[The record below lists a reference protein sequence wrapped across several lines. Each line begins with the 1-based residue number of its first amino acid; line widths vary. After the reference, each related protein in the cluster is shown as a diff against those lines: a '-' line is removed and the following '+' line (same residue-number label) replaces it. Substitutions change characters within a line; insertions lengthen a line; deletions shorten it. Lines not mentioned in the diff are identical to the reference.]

1 MDFTGI
7 FQGLSMNY
15 ATGKQTAS
23 FELNEDAREAFQD
36 LKGCEK
42 LTIQIK
48 KYRKKRSL
56 DANAY
61 YWVLVSKLG
70 KVLDMANPEV
80 HNIALIRYGQP
91 WIIDGKSVFTT
102 IPDTEDAEN
111 QVRYAVNYHLQPTS
125 QVREGNDNVMYRTYR
140 LLRGSHTYNTGTGY
154 ATKSRKQLTVNARE
168 HAYSNGTLKKGTRV
182 TCKDVRKVGS
192 DIWIKIPSGWIA
204 AYYGGKKYV
213 G

>member
-140 LLRGSHTYNTGTGY
+140 LLRGSHTYNTEKLNIYDAVEQSKNDARTGEMPVVMH
-154 ATKSRKQLTVNARE
+154 RKNRKEWL
-168 HAYSNGTLKKGTRV
+168 V
-182 TCKDVRKVGS
+182 TMPLDDWMELYER
-192 DIWIKIPSGWIA
+192 
-204 AYYGGKKYV
+204 
-213 G
+213 

>member
-1 MDFTGI
+1 
-7 FQGLSMNY
+7 MNY

-111 QVRYAVNYHLQPTS
+111 TVTAEKALT
-125 QVREGNDNVMYRTYR
+125 ETEE
-140 LLRGSHTYNTGTGY
+140 
-154 ATKSRKQLTVNARE
+154 KSRVIGE
-168 HAYSNGTLKKGTRV
+168 M
-182 TCKDVRKVGS
+182 VGYPE
-192 DIWIKIPSGWIA
+192 PS
-204 AYYGGKKYV
+204 
-213 G
+213 

>member
-42 LTIQIK
+42 LTIRIK

-102 IPDTEDAEN
+102 IPDTEEAEN
-111 QVRYAVNYHLQPTS
+111 KVKNSTEYHLQPTS
-125 QVREGNDNVMYRTYR
+125 QVREGVDGVMYRTYR
-140 LLRGSHTYNTGTGY
+140 FLRGSRTYNTEEMSRLISGLITMCKEAQIPDREI
-154 ATKSRKQLTVNARE
+154 ATPEEKRL
-168 HAYSNGTLKKGTRV
+168 LKERYGV
-182 TCKDVRKVGS
+182 DV
-192 DIWIKIPSGWIA
+192 
-204 AYYGGKKYV
+204 
-213 G
+213 